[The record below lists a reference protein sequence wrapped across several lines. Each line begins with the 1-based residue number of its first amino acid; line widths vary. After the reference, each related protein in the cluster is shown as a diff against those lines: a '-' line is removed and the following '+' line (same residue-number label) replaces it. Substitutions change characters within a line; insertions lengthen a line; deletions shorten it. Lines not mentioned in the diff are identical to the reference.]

1 MIYKHPTGYLL
12 LQQDSESLPHK
23 LDLLN
28 LIPYELDITS
38 TPFCDATILVYDI
51 ELPPYGNQISL
62 NLMGDYYFTNP
73 DILDTI
79 RNSPDGYQLMT
90 QAKKNM
96 LRISINGEY
105 PITS

>member
-1 MIYKHPTGYLL
+1 MSLHRIKHTPGYLL
-12 LQQDSESLPHK
+12 LREDPESHIHNS
-23 LDLLN
+23 DLLN

-38 TPFCDATILVYDI
+38 TPFFDATILAYDI

-96 LRISINGEY
+96 LKIAING
-105 PITS
+105 